1 MEHRAFGRSG
11 IDVPVVGM
19 GTWQTLDV
27 RGAREESARHA
38 VVTAAFDAGTTLFD
52 TSPMYGEAERV
63 LADALR
69 PMRDRVLVADKIWT
83 SSAREG
89 RAQAEQALAWYGG
102 RVDISQIHNL
112 VAWREQLA
120 LLESLRERGAVRVIG
135 ATHYQHSAFGELM
148 TVMRTGRIGMI
159 QIPYNAADRAVERD
173 VLPLA
178 HELGLGVMVMRPLG
192 SGALLRKAPS
202 RDTLAPLEKY
212 GIHTWAQALLK
223 WILSDPRVHCV
234 IPATS
239 HAERARENA
248 AAGDPPWLDADARD
262 YVARLAGGG

>member
-1 MEHRAFGRSG
+1 MEQRAFGRSG
-11 IDVPVVGM
+11 IDVPAVGM

-27 RGAREESARHA
+27 RGAREEGARHA
-38 VVTAAFDAGTTLFD
+38 VVAAAFDAGTTLFD

-63 LADALR
+63 LGDALR
-69 PMRDRVLVADKIWT
+69 AIRHRVLVADKIWT

-102 RVDISQIHNL
+102 RVDVYQVHNL

-120 LLESLRERGAVRVIG
+120 LLETLRERDAVRVVG
-135 ATHYQHSAFGELM
+135 ATHYQHSAFPELIA
-148 TVMRTGRIGMI
+148 VMRTGRIGMI
-159 QIPYNAADRAVERD
+159 QVPYNVTDRTVERD

-192 SGALLRKAPS
+192 SGALLRRAPS
-202 RDTLAPLEKY
+202 RGELEPLARY
-212 GIHTWAQALLK
+212 GIRTWAQALLK

-248 AAGDPPWLDADARD
+248 AAGDPPWLDADARE
-262 YVARLAGGG
+262 YVARLAAK